1 MTRPS
6 TSALA
11 LLTGALL
18 AMQTG
23 ALSAADSPETIAGVL
38 KTLRVEEAPA
48 PVRERKDWRRPKK
61 IVLLAFNPGTAG
73 ERDQLASAVPGVSL
87 VAAKNPTEAVAAARD
102 ADVLIGFNPE
112 ICSRELI
119 DGARQLRWIQSL
131 AAGVENCMAIR
142 SLHDRNLLVTNMR
155 GVDSAAIAEHAIA
168 LALALAHGLDVYA
181 SDTSR
186 AVWSRQHAAI
196 TPMRVLAGKTMLVVG
211 LGGIG
216 TEVASKAHGL
226 GMNVIATRASG
237 EGKPDFVSQ
246 VGTPDDLMRFARE
259 ADVIVSAVPLTAQT
273 TGMYDA
279 KFFAVVKPTALFI
292 NVARGAS
299 VVTAD
304 LAAALSAGRLAG
316 AGLDVVDP
324 EPLPAD
330 SPLWRVP
337 HLIVSPHTSGR
348 SDLPGDARWVIA
360 RENLRRY
367 VAGDRMLSV
376 VDISRGY

>member
-1 MTRPS
+1 MTRRPQ
-6 TSALA
+6 SALS
-11 LLTGALL
+11 LLAGAVLTLQAGALP
-18 AMQTG
+18 
-23 ALSAADSPETIAGVL
+23 AADSPEAINDVL
-38 KTLRVEEAPA
+38 RTLRVEEAPA

-61 IVLLAFNPGTAG
+61 IVLLAFNGRTASQ
-73 ERDQLASAVPGVSL
+73 RDELAGAVPGVDV
-87 VAAKNPTEAVAAARD
+87 VAAKNLPEAVSLARD

-112 ICSRELI
+112 ICSREVI

-142 SLHDRNLLVTNMR
+142 SVHDRNLLMTNMR

-168 LALALAHGLDVYA
+168 LALALAHGLDTYA

-186 AVWSRQHAAI
+186 AVWSGQHAAI
-196 TPMRVLAGKTMLVVG
+196 TPMRVLAGKTLLVVG

-226 GMNVIATRASG
+226 GMNVVATRASG
-237 EGKPDFVSQ
+237 EGKPDFVSH
-246 VGTPDDLMRFARE
+246 VGAPGDLLELARS

-304 LAAALSAGRLAG
+304 LAAALASGRLAG

-324 EPLPAD
+324 EPLPPD
-330 SPLWRVP
+330 NPLWRAP
-337 HLIVSPHTSGR
+337 HLIVSPHISGR

-367 VAGDRMLSV
+367 VAGGRMLSV
-376 VDISRGY
+376 VDIARGY